1 MPVQPTYPGVYINE
15 LPSAVRTI
23 TGVSTSVA
31 AFVGAAL
38 RGPDNVPV
46 HITSF
51 ADYTSTFGGLHA
63 SSPLSH
69 AVYQFYLN
77 GGSEAEIVRLVGS
90 GAARSTATF
99 SSLTLTAAGAGT
111 WGDRI
116 RFRVD
121 HDTATGAANL
131 YNLTVRD
138 NDTGAEERYLNVS
151 INAADP
157 RALHKVLRTSAL
169 VQLPTG
175 TEGPTV
181 RPLEHPDPPAGVDPL
196 ADPPPAPPPAKPEDD
211 TPPPVYSTPL
221 GGGQPGGALAAAS
234 YTGDEDTKTGLWA
247 LDRAD
252 IFNMLYLPGIT
263 ELSGLPAAVYPA
275 AAGYCQKRRAMFI
288 VETGKEVNTASRAVD
303 AAHPPPPNGGD
314 PFGIARDLRKNVA
327 AYFPWVNLADPAE
340 EGGVREFPPG
350 GVVAG
355 IWARTDAQRGVWK
368 APAGTEASLNGVQE
382 LTANLTDT
390 EHGRLNP
397 LGLNC
402 LRQFPVTGNVVWGAR
417 TLAGA
422 DRLADQWKYLPV
434 RRLALFLEESLFRGT
449 QWVVFEPNDEPLWSS
464 VRLNVGAFMN
474 TLFRQGAFQ
483 GQTPQQAY
491 LVKCDRENNPQND
504 IDRGIL
510 NILVG
515 FAPLKPAEFVLINI
529 QQLAGQV
536 QV

>member
-23 TGVSTSVA
+23 TGVPTSVA

-38 RGPDNVPV
+38 RGPANVPV

-51 ADYTSTFGGLHA
+51 ADYTATFGALHA
-63 SSPLSH
+63 SVPLSH

-77 GGSEAEIVRLVGS
+77 GGSEAEIVRLVGANATSAAGQHGTAPAELKLAAS
-90 GAARSTATF
+90 GA
-99 SSLTLTAAGAGT
+99 GA
-111 WGDRI
+111 WGSKI

-121 HDTATGAANL
+121 HDTADPADTSL
-131 YNLTVRD
+131 YNLTIRD
-138 NDTGAEERYLNVS
+138 TGTGAEERYLNIS
-151 INAADP
+151 TDPNSP
-157 RALHKVLRTSAL
+157 RALPKVLRSSAL
-169 VQLPTG
+169 VRLPANNT
-175 TEGPTV
+175 GPTD
-181 RPLEHPDPPAGVDPL
+181 RPPEHPDPPVGKDPL
-196 ADPPPAPPPAKPEDD
+196 GDSAP
-211 TPPPVYSTPL
+211 
-221 GGGQPGGALAAAS
+221 AAAEEGETDTTPYTQFGAATEDNVLTATS
-234 YTGDEDTKTGLWA
+234 YTGDQNTKTGLWA
-247 LDRAD
+247 LDRTD
-252 IFNMLYLPGIT
+252 IFNMLYLPGISET
-263 ELSGLPAAVYPA
+263 GSLSATVYPQA
-275 AAGYCQKRRAMFI
+275 AEYCQQRRAMFI
-288 VETGKEVNTASRAVD
+288 VETTKSVKTVSDAVTAATG
-303 AAHPPPPNGGD
+303 N
-314 PFGIARDLRKNVA
+314 PFGIGSGQRKNVA
-327 AYFPWVNLADPAE
+327 AYFPWVTLADPAE

-382 LTANLTDT
+382 LAGNLTDT

>member
-23 TGVSTSVA
+23 TGVPTSVA

-38 RGPDNVPV
+38 RGPDNKPV

-51 ADYTSTFGGLHA
+51 ADYTATFGALHA
-63 SSPLSH
+63 TVPLSH

-77 GGSEAEIVRLVGS
+77 GGSEAEIVRLVGT

-99 SSLTLTAAGAGT
+99 DTLTLNAAGAGA

-121 HDTATGAANL
+121 HDTATGAATL

-138 NDTGAEERYLNVS
+138 NGTGAEERYLNVS
-151 INAADP
+151 TNAADP
-157 RALHKVLRTSAL
+157 RALHKVLRASAL

-175 TEGPTV
+175 TEGPTT
-181 RPLEHPDPPAGVDPL
+181 RPQEHPDPPEGVDPL
-196 ADPPPAPPPAKPEDD
+196 ADPTPAPPPATPEQEA
-211 TPPPVYSTPL
+211 PPVYSTPL
-221 GGGQPGGALAAAS
+221 GGGQPGGALTAAS
-234 YTGDEDTKTGLWA
+234 YTGDQNTKTGLWA

-252 IFNMLYLPGIT
+252 IFNMLYLPGIS
-263 ELSGLPAAVYPA
+263 EDGSLGGAVYPVA
-275 AAGYCQKRRAMFI
+275 ADYCQKRRAMFI
-288 VETGKEVNTASRAVD
+288 VETTKSVKTVSDAVTAATG
-303 AAHPPPPNGGD
+303 N
-314 PFGIARDLRKNVA
+314 PFGIGSEQRKNVA
-327 AYFPWVNLADPAE
+327 GYFPWVNLADPAE